1 MPFPYNLKK
10 KKSTFRSCTL
20 VFVQHI
26 DFRIM
31 YALSFTLFVYAS
43 FLNLPHI
50 AILVYSFLFRTA
62 SKDVIGTYFFQLDS
76 MYTMTL
82 GQCLVPHPFFKYQ
95 HGVHSG
101 L

>member
-1 MPFPYNLKK
+1 M
-10 KKSTFRSCTL
+10 L
-20 VFVQHI
+20 VFFQHI
-26 DFRIM
+26 YFRIM
-31 YALSFTLFVYAS
+31 YALSVTLFVDAP

-50 AILVYSFLFRTA
+50 AVLVYSVLFSNVWTA
-62 SKDVIGTYFFQLDS
+62 YKDVIGTYFFQLDS

-95 HGVHSG
+95 HGVFHSG